1 MTANYLLAKLLCY
14 ETLDVFA
21 QKVKNL
27 EFDRSSYVRSA
38 VAIKEFYFT
47 VTARQFIYVDPGQ
60 TELIDSIIL
69 ASGETFDERAGVIGT
84 PKGMRCTIN
93 VFETIYNSMKLALE
107 VRWFTSR
114 GRLYDKIQL
123 SARSNADPFNFVMF
137 LPYSL
142 LHFCLLPL
150 LPPPSLSLHL
160 SLSLSYLSSRLNTS
174 SCSSLHPNSSRCN
187 SMRAEGRGDLSSLVR
202 RPEI

>member
-1 MTANYLLAKLLCY
+1 MTANYLLAKLLCF

-21 QKVKNL
+21 QRVKNL

-69 ASGETFDERAGVIGT
+69 ASGETFDERAGVVST
-84 PKGMRCTIN
+84 PKGMRCTKN

-107 VRWFTSR
+107 VRMWSKSL
-114 GRLYDKIQL
+114 G
-123 SARSNADPFNFVMF
+123 ARREWVSTFGITTF
-137 LPYSL
+137 
-142 LHFCLLPL
+142 FCFPTF
-150 LPPPSLSLHL
+150 
-160 SLSLSYLSSRLNTS
+160 Y
-174 SCSSLHPNSSRCN
+174 
-187 SMRAEGRGDLSSLVR
+187 
-202 RPEI
+202 